1 MQLRERGCS
10 RGRDSCQEDPEEEQ
24 SELLLKRQICSLS
37 GQRKE
42 RLEKII
48 RREKRELRNS
58 GNMERKL
65 TSEGSVYLCEKEFN
79 KGI

>member
-1 MQLRERGCS
+1 M
-10 RGRDSCQEDPEEEQ
+10 
-24 SELLLKRQICSLS
+24 KRQICSLS

-65 TSEGSVYLCEKEFN
+65 TSEVVSICVKKNLTKEFEKRN
-79 KGI
+79 FKMTGIK

>member
-1 MQLRERGCS
+1 M
-10 RGRDSCQEDPEEEQ
+10 
-24 SELLLKRQICSLS
+24 KRQICSVS

-48 RREKRELRNS
+48 QREKRELRNS

-65 TSEGSVYLCEKEFN
+65 TSEIVSIYVKKNLTKEFEKRN
-79 KGI
+79 FKMTGIK